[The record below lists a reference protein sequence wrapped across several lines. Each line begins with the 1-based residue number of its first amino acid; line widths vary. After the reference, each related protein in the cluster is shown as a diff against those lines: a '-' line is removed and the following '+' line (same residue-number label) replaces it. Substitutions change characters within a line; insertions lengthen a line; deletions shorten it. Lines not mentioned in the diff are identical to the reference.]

1 MNCRRNVDSY
11 KFNEWTGGSLRIY
24 DISMPIYPGMPVYKK
39 RTEKQPHRE
48 ITRNYEDGVRET
60 RWLLDTHT
68 GTHIDAPAHVIPGGA
83 TTADLDLSFLIGSCR
98 VLDLTAANDR
108 ITAGDLAGQPVRT
121 GDFILLKTKNSR
133 AAGNEADFIYLDA
146 GAAAH
151 LAKAG
156 VRGVGLDA
164 LGVER
169 DQPDYPTHRTLLE
182 QGIII
187 IEGLR
192 LIEVPPGAYQMLA
205 LPLRLLGA
213 EAAPARVVLLDI
225 E

>member
-1 MNCRRNVDSY
+1 M
-11 KFNEWTGGSLRIY
+11 RIY
-24 DISMPIYPGMPVYKK
+24 DISMPIYHGMPVYKN
-39 RTEKQPHRE
+39 RAEKQPQTE
-48 ITRNYEDGVRET
+48 ITRDYENGVRET
-60 RWLLDTHT
+60 RWLLNSHT

-83 TTADLDLSFLIGSCR
+83 TTAELDLSLLIGSCR
-98 VLDLTAANDR
+98 VLDLTAVNDR
-108 ITAGDLAGQPVRT
+108 ITARDLACQPVRA
-121 GDFILLKTKNSR
+121 GDFILLKTKNSW

-169 DQPDYPTHRTLLE
+169 DQPGYPTHRTLLE
-182 QGIII
+182 NGVVI

-192 LIEVPPGAYQMLA
+192 LKGVPPGVYHILA
-205 LPLRLLGA
+205 LPLPLLGA
-213 EAAPARVVLLDI
+213 EAAPARVVLL
-225 E
+225 ER